1 MRAIGSFGCELQ
13 SVKEWVCGPCA
24 RVAIGQTPEAHEE
37 ISFDI
42 YMYMKCQNERPL
54 YANQTNSSKGKL
66 ETVNGPIWRKHAWL
80 LVGDRER
87 DCWSQFGCTLWRT
100 VRWLDDENNTIP
112 IVGHLM

>member
-42 YMYMKCQNERPL
+42 RSMYIMKCQNERPL

-66 ETVNGPIWRKHAWL
+66 ETEWAHLEEAC
-80 LVGDRER
+80 LVSR
-87 DCWSQFGCTLWRT
+87 
-100 VRWLDDENNTIP
+100 
-112 IVGHLM
+112 